1 MDTNVII
8 AIVVVV
14 VIAALLAI
22 GGWWFGK
29 SRKSAVDKSTEAA
42 KAKADARLA
51 TEKSAAQS
59 AAASAENAEKT
70 KETAESAATEAVESA
85 TSSATPESPVATEP
99 TPAGSAVTESATP
112 AVETPEAAGTR
123 MQRLKARLS
132 KSGNPF
138 GKALF
143 NILAKDQLSE
153 ADWEDV
159 EDTLLLA
166 DVGAEASEQ
175 LVEELR
181 NDARIAGQ
189 SDPAEVRA
197 ALKDKLLKLVGTDV
211 DRRLNADKEGANKPS
226 VIIMVGVNG
235 TGKTTTAGK
244 LSRLLVS
251 EGKQVMLGA
260 ADTFR
265 AAAADQLETWG
276 AKVGVPVVR
285 SDKDGA
291 DPASVA
297 FEASAK
303 AKEEDADVLIIDTA
317 GRLQNKANLM
327 DELGKIRRVTEK
339 NLPVDEV
346 LLVLDATTGQN
357 GMTQA
362 KVFAEAIG
370 ITGVVL
376 SKLDGSAKGGIVISV
391 QKELG
396 VPVKLVGLGEGPD
409 DLAPF
414 DPEGFVDGILA

>member
-8 AIVVVV
+8 AIVVAVV
-14 VIAALLAI
+14 VIAAIII
-22 GGWWFGK
+22 GAWWFGK
-29 SRKSAVDKSTEAA
+29 ASKRSVERATDEAVA
-42 KAKADARLA
+42 KGVQLA
-51 TEKSAAQS
+51 TEDTEHAGNADADHTQHAEVS
-59 AAASAENAEKT
+59 AASAEVAG
-70 KETAESAATEAVESA
+70 TAAVKAQKPSVSAVASAAEE
-85 TSSATPESPVATEP
+85 PPVAKT
-99 TPAGSAVTESATP
+99 V
-112 AVETPEAAGTR
+112 VETPEAAGTR

-235 TGKTTTAGK
+235 TGKT
-244 LSRLLVS
+244 
-251 EGKQVMLGA
+251 
-260 ADTFR
+260 
-265 AAAADQLETWG
+265 ADQLETWG

-303 AKEEDADVLIIDTA
+303 AKEENVDVLIIDTA